1 VDPFPLAG
9 VLRRIRRIGDW
20 SQRELA
26 ERIGTSKAAVAAA
39 ENGTRDLPVSLLARA
54 AAGAG
59 GRLVVVDA
67 GGHELTPMDPGAVRD
82 AGHRRFPAHLDTR
95 YSDEGWWHGPHRYSR
110 RTATYTFD
118 RRRESRDGVRRFTGV
133 VPEDHLRPQ
142 PGDSPAER
150 ATDRRRAAWGRQD
163 EERRRHLEVVGSTE
177 PDWGTGCT
185 CPAGC
190 ELTEER
196 NEDLSHA
203 SGCVC
208 RCDVC

>member
-26 ERIGTSKAAVAAA
+26 ERIGASKAAVAAA

-54 AAGAG
+54 AASAG

-67 GGHELTPMDPGAVRD
+67 EGHELAPMDPGAVRD
-82 AGHRRFPAHLDTR
+82 AGRRRFPAHLDTR

-110 RTATYTFD
+110 RTPTYTFD
-118 RRRESRDGVRRFTGV
+118 RRRGSRDGVRRFTG

-150 ATDRRRAAWGRQD
+150 AAERQRAAWGRRD
-163 EERRRHLEVVGSTE
+163 EERRRRFRVVGSAE
-177 PDWGTGCT
+177 PDWGSGCT
-185 CPAGC
+185 CPPGC
-190 ELTEER
+190 EYAEGY
-196 NEDLSHA
+196 NEDLTHA
-203 SGCVC
+203 SDCPC
-208 RCDVC
+208 RCDVA